1 MYDRIEMRH
10 YYGPANQQLAVKGV
24 LKALGV
30 PGHSAA
36 VYEQNHDTGYPGLA
50 ITSTIV
56 ELSLDSKGLAK
67 KVNEAL
73 NNLGFNRK

>member
-1 MYDRIEMRH
+1 MYKKIERQS
-10 YYGPANQQLAVKGV
+10 YYGPADQQRVAKAV
-24 LKALGV
+24 LQSLGV

-36 VYEQNHDTGYPGLA
+36 VYEQNHDTGYLGLC

-56 ELSLDSKGLAK
+56 DISLQDKGLAK

-73 NNLGFNRK
+73 NHLGFNER